1 MAKEKLTKL
10 PAAGTLRVWWIPQVP
25 GKPFHVAVASPL
37 EAKKLLIVLAKYDLF
52 QFHHNIKGD
61 YSNAGGL
68 EEVSRDGR
76 NWYEWN
82 NEDNR
87 DINEMSLEELQGPA
101 PGPEAKASADPMVE
115 AANGLHDQLSNIND
129 TIRSGFQELMQQLA
143 HSLGGR

>member
-1 MAKEKLTKL
+1 MAKEKLTTL

-25 GKPFHVAVASPL
+25 CAAFHVAVGSPI
-37 EAKKLLIVLAKYDLF
+37 EAKKLLIVLAQYDKF
-52 QFHHNIKGD
+52 QWDHKIKGD
-61 YSNAGGL
+61 YCNTGGL
-68 EEVSRDGR
+68 EEVMRDGR
-76 NWYEWN
+76 GWYEWN
-82 NEDNR
+82 NKDNR